1 MPSNLEDLQIPSEF
15 ADYRRRLI
23 VYADKKF
30 GVDVLE
36 ARFNVIR
43 NFLIHN
49 FGALQKTMTFEIGE
63 KRIKVYYLADEN
75 KSVDQAIQSLRQEFR
90 NFAEDFTYE
99 PDARMGSTAL
109 NVNDPS
115 APQQWALER
124 IEAQAAWDRVA
135 QVPPPP
141 HLPVTLAIVDSGIME
156 NHEDLAVAVNPPP
169 VVALPI
175 QGVRFIPPPNG
186 TVADDTGHGTML
198 AGIIGALR
206 DNATGVAGE
215 GRFINIPAPDQRN
228 MTILAL
234 KITDEMTPPS
244 ALAAATAIQFAIGMG
259 ARIINVAWHVLATS
273 NLLRLAIETAAQA
286 PQGCLVVIAAGNYG
300 SNNTMIP
307 TLPASWGVPDT
318 IAVMASDR
326 NDYKSW
332 FSNYG
337 GNVDLAAPGERVY
350 TTGIYYVNP
359 RYQEF
364 SGTSA
369 AVAHV
374 SAAAALLLSIDDWT
388 PAELRVHLN
397 ESADRPHVLW
407 GTCISNGRL
416 NLRRAVCGPFQ
427 IVAPAGGQPLQGGLP
442 FNVQWTLEYNSTIVQ
457 NAEISFRNAGN
468 GGILGPLFGPFAANT
483 GQPGQPVNVP
493 NQPPGTQAFIRIR
506 SLEKNLYTDSDVF
519 QIL

>member
-1 MPSNLEDLQIPSEF
+1 
-15 ADYRRRLI
+15 
-23 VYADKKF
+23 
-30 GVDVLE
+30 
-36 ARFNVIR
+36 
-43 NFLIHN
+43 
-49 FGALQKTMTFEIGE
+49 
-63 KRIKVYYLADEN
+63 
-75 KSVDQAIQSLRQEFR
+75 
-90 NFAEDFTYE
+90 
-99 PDARMGSTAL
+99 
-109 NVNDPS
+109 
-115 APQQWALER
+115 
-124 IEAQAAWDRVA
+124 
-135 QVPPPP
+135 
-141 HLPVTLAIVDSGIME
+141 ME

-175 QGVRFIPPPNG
+175 QAVRFIPPANG
-186 TVADDTGHGTML
+186 TAADDTGHGTML

-215 GRFINIPAPDQRN
+215 GRFINIARPDQRN

-234 KITDEMTPPS
+234 KITDEVTPPS
-244 ALAAATAIQFAIGMG
+244 ALAAATAIQYAIGMG
-259 ARIINVAWHVLATS
+259 ARIINIAWHVLATS
-273 NLLRLAIETAAQA
+273 DLLRRAIETAAQA

-300 SNNTMIP
+300 SDNTMIP

-364 SGTSA
+364 NGTSA

-388 PAELRVHLN
+388 PAEIRVHLN
-397 ESADRPHVLW
+397 ESADRPPVLW

-427 IVAPAGGQPLQGGLP
+427 IVAPAGGQGLQGGQL
-442 FNVQWTLEYNSTIVQ
+442 FNVQWTLEYASTIVTH
-457 NAEISFRNAGN
+457 AEISFINDAAGN
-468 GGILGPLFGPFAANT
+468 ILGPPVVTAAANL
-483 GQPGQPVNVP
+483 GAQVMIPNAPGI
-493 NQPPGTQAFIRIR
+493 QAFVRVR
-506 SLEKNLYTDSDVF
+506 GVVSGVARNLYTDSHVF
-519 QIL
+519 RII